1 VWPPY
6 GVSIPSFLLA
16 DGFLEAVL
24 SRDATSRLLRIG
36 GRSESAQLDA
46 FNLGSLR
53 QYMRGRQANV
63 HRVVEVV
70 QYLSYALR
78 TRFETWPCAVSSF
91 FRYSR
96 EWPLKKEL
104 YEHLL

>member
-1 VWPPY
+1 VILSTFIYVVGTPY
-6 GVSIPSFLLA
+6 GVSTLSFLLA

-53 QYMRGRQANV
+53 QYMRGREANV
-63 HRVVEVV
+63 HRVVR
-70 QYLSYALR
+70 SSTAL
-78 TRFETWPCAVSSF
+78 V
-91 FRYSR
+91 
-96 EWPLKKEL
+96 
-104 YEHLL
+104 